1 MASVV
6 AIVLGGGAGTRLFP
20 LTHVR
25 SKPAVPFAGKYRII
39 DVPVSNCLNSDIN
52 RIFILT
58 QFNSASLN
66 HHVSGTYRFSLFSK
80 GFVDILA
87 AEQTPFGQRWFQG
100 TADAVRQTLHHLHEH
115 SFDLALILS
124 GDQLYQMDFEHLLA
138 HHQETG
144 ANVTV
149 ATTPVTAEDATG
161 FGIMRT
167 ETDGRI
173 IEFVEKPPEDQL
185 GPLRADTGEQM
196 QAEGREYL
204 ASMGIYVFNR
214 EALFGLLSEH
224 SELVD
229 FGRDIIPLSIAQ
241 RPVYSYSFDGYW
253 TDIGTIKSFYS
264 ANLELT
270 DPLPRLDLYDADRPI
285 YTHPRMLP
293 PAKLQH
299 CNIDGSL
306 VTPGCVLEGCD
317 VRRSVIGVRTVIG
330 EGAKLDECVI
340 MGAAAHE
347 GPAARKRNEQISLP
361 NIGIGA
367 GSQLERCIV
376 DRNARIGKGV
386 IIKPNPDRPD
396 EDGEDFHVRDGI
408 VVIPKDAV
416 IPDGAEI

>member
-1 MASVV
+1 MPSVM

-39 DVPVSNCLNSDIN
+39 DVPVSNCLNSGYN

-66 HHVSGTYRFSLFSK
+66 QHVSSTYRFSLFSR

-115 SFDLALILS
+115 SFDVALILS
-124 GDQLYQMDFEHLLA
+124 GDQLYQMDIAHLVQSHVDSDA
-138 HHQETG
+138 E
-144 ANVTV
+144 VTV
-149 ATTPVTAEDATG
+149 ATTPVTAEEATG
-161 FGIMRT
+161 FGIMK
-167 ETDGRI
+167 TDARGQI
-173 IEFVEKPPEDQL
+173 TEFVEKPPADQL
-185 GPLRADTGEQM
+185 GPLRVETAPEM
-196 QAEGREYL
+196 MAEGREYL
-204 ASMGIYVFNR
+204 ASMGIYVFDR

-224 SELVD
+224 SEMVD
-229 FGRDIIPLSIAQ
+229 FGKDIIPLAISE
-241 RPVYSYSFDGYW
+241 RPVFSHAYSGYW
-253 TDIGTIKSFYS
+253 TDIGTIKSFFA

-270 DPLPRLDLYDADRPI
+270 DPLPRLDLYDAENPI

-293 PAKLQH
+293 PAKLQR
-299 CNIDGSL
+299 CSIDGSV
-306 VTPGCVLEGCD
+306 VTPGCILEGCE

-330 EGAKLDECVI
+330 EGANLDECVI

-347 GPAARKRNEQISLP
+347 SSAARKRNEQVGLP
-361 NIGIGA
+361 DIGIGA
-367 GSQLERCIV
+367 GSRLKQVIV
-376 DRNARIGKGV
+376 DRNARIGRDVV
-386 IIKPNPDRPD
+386 IEGNPDRPD

-408 VVIPKDAV
+408 IVIPKDAV
-416 IPDGAEI
+416 IPDGAVV